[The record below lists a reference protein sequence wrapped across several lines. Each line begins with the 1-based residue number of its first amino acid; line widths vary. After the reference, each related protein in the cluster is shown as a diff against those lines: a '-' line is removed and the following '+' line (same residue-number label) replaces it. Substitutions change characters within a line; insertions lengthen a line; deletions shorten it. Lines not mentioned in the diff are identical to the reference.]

1 MPFSSVKAPN
11 LSEAAAAQI
20 RELIALDIL
29 SPGDLL
35 PGERDLASRMGI
47 SRTSLR
53 SALQALISEGLLISQ
68 HGARLR
74 VSETIGSSLADPLVR
89 VLQSAPDTIY
99 DYLNFR
105 IVLEGACAADAAK
118 KATKDDI
125 NQLHVI
131 HERLQNALEKGDLI
145 LAAEADIEFHMLIVD
160 IAGNVVMI
168 QIARILQDL
177 LKDGIERSH
186 RLGSQDPA
194 TWAEL
199 IDQHNIILNA
209 IENKDS
215 HEARDAMQAHL
226 EYQKELAK
234 IEKEQKRHKSI
245 SGKRRVWAEEQGE

>member
-53 SALQALISEGLLISQ
+53 SALQALISEGLLTSQ
-68 HGARLR
+68 HGSRLR
-74 VSETIGSSLADPLVR
+74 VSETIGDSLADPLVR
-89 VLQSAPDTIY
+89 ILKSTPDTIY

-105 IVLEGACAADAAK
+105 IVLEGACAADASK

-145 LAAEADIEFHMLIVD
+145 LAAEADIEFHMLIVE

-168 QIARILQDL
+168 QISRILQDL

-186 RLGSQDPA
+186 RLSSQSPEA
-194 TWAEL
+194 WNEL
-199 IDQHNIILNA
+199 IAQHALILDA
-209 IENKDS
+209 LSKKDS
-215 HEARDAMQAHL
+215 HDAKEAMQSHL
-226 EYQKELAK
+226 DYQKELARY
-234 IEKEQKRHKSI
+234 EVEQARHESL
-245 SGKRRVWAEEQGE
+245 SDKRRSWAEEQGE